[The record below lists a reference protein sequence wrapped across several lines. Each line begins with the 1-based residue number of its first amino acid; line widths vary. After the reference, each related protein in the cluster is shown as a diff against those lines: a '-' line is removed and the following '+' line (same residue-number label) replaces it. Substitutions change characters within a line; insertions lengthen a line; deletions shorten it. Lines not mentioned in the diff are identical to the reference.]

1 MKTFKD
7 FIETFIPE
15 KNTNWDYIENLI
27 SVRELKKSDIISF
40 QDKVEDYVSF
50 ISQGIARI
58 YHEGDLKQTT
68 IDIRFENDF
77 ISSYDSFLSRLPS
90 KYVVEAVTD
99 IRLLSINHDDI
110 QKIYNHTESG
120 NVIARKITEQ
130 NYLFKEKRQF
140 NLLTK
145 TPTEYYQFLIE
156 SYPQYITQV
165 PLNYIASY
173 IGVTPQALSRIRK
186 NLAL

>member
-7 FIETFIPE
+7 FIESYIPDQ
-15 KNTNWDYIENLI
+15 NTNWEYIENLI
-27 SVRELKKSDIISF
+27 SIRELKKNDVISY
-40 QDKVEDYVSF
+40 QDKVEDYVNF
-50 ISQGIARI
+50 ITHGIARI

-68 IDIRFENDF
+68 VDIRFENSF
-77 ISSYDSFLSRLPS
+77 VSSYDSFLSRLPS
-90 KYVVEAVTD
+90 KYIVEAVTD
-99 IRLLSINHDDI
+99 IRLLSIHYDDI
-110 QKIYNHTESG
+110 QKIYNETESG

-130 NYLFKEKRQF
+130 NFLHKERRQF

-145 TPTEYYQFLIE
+145 TPTEYYQFLTE
-156 SYPQYITQV
+156 NFPQYITQV

>member
-7 FIETFIPE
+7 FIEVYIPE
-15 KNTNWDYIENLI
+15 QNTNWDYIENLI
-27 SVRELKKSDIISF
+27 SVRELKKNDVISY
-40 QDKVEDYVSF
+40 QDKVEDYVNF
-50 ISQGIARI
+50 IYQGIARI

-77 ISSYDSFLSRLPS
+77 LSSYDSFLSRLPS
-90 KYVVEAVTD
+90 KYIVEAVTD
-99 IRLLSINHDDI
+99 IRLLSIHHDDI
-110 QKIYNHTESG
+110 QKIYNETESG
-120 NVIARKITEQ
+120 NLIARKITEQ
-130 NYLFKEKRQF
+130 NFLLKEQRQF

-145 TPTEYYQFLIE
+145 TPTEYYKCLLENF
-156 SYPQYITQV
+156 PQHIQQI